1 MHQDKIEYNSKLVEE
16 GWEKSEI
23 EVDDWGQISEA
34 GDLGSE
40 MALHFMRLKPTRLKF
55 TTKLHFRN
63 AGGLLCLSLSG
74 GFGQLQL
81 VL

>member
-1 MHQDKIEYNSKLVEE
+1 M
-16 GWEKSEI
+16 G
-23 EVDDWGQISEA
+23 EVRDRVGRLGPDIGSQRSEA
-34 GDLGSE
+34 GNLGSE

-74 GFGQLQL
+74 GFVQLQL